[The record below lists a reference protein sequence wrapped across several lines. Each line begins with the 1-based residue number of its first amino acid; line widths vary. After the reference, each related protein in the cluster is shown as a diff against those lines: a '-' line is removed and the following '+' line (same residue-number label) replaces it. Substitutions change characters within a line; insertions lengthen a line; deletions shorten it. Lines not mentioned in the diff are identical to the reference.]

1 MIYIQRL
8 LKVVLM
14 YQVSQVS
21 QVKAKLSKLYPFN
34 FTLHMILFVRSRHT
48 GEWPNILFNL
58 INSTWLFPIF
68 SCLVHLTL
76 FWNYEEKLKIDHFS
90 K

>member
-48 GEWPNILFNL
+48 GE
-58 INSTWLFPIF
+58 
-68 SCLVHLTL
+68 
-76 FWNYEEKLKIDHFS
+76 
-90 K
+90 

>member
-21 QVKAKLSKLYPFN
+21 QVKAKPVKA
-34 FTLHMILFVRSRHT
+34 
-48 GEWPNILFNL
+48 
-58 INSTWLFPIF
+58 
-68 SCLVHLTL
+68 LTL
-76 FWNYEEKLKIDHFS
+76 KDNRQS
-90 K
+90 